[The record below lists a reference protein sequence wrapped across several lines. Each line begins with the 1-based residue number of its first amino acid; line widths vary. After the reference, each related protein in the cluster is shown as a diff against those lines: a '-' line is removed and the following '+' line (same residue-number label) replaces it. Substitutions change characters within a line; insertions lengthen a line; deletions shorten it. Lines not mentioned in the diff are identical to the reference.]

1 MNDIVEIA
9 GPARMK
15 LRHHRILN
23 SFLLVVVAPMLLSAV
38 YLWGFAKDQYISSM
52 SFSVR
57 TESLQSAT
65 DLLGGLSSI
74 TGSSSSDVDIL
85 TQYIASGDMVR
96 LIESETDLVS
106 VFSEEWPADFLF
118 AYNPS
123 GQFEDMLDYWNSN
136 VLTHTEN
143 GIVTLSVRSYDAQAS
158 NRITLAIYEAN
169 RQLINRLSEEA
180 HEDATRFSRDELEAA
195 EDRLAA
201 AREAMTGFRLQ
212 AQIVDPN
219 ATLEAQMRI
228 LTELQVQQAET
239 FIQRD
244 LLTRTAGTDDPRV
257 HEVTRKIEALQ
268 AQIDIEKNKFGHG
281 GQGQGQGQGGGDYA
295 TLFATYE
302 RLASD
307 MLFAE
312 EAYRSAQLAYNAA
325 LADAKRKARYLVAH
339 VKPTV
344 AEKSLYPKRLIQL
357 FIVVLFV
364 TLLWSVGL
372 LIYYSIRDRR

>member
-1 MNDIVEIA
+1 MSETVEIA
-9 GPARMK
+9 GPAQMK
-15 LRHHRILN
+15 PRHYRVIV
-23 SFLLVVVAPMLLSAV
+23 SFLVIVIAPMLMSAV
-38 YLWGFAKDQYISSM
+38 YLWGFARDQYISSM

-85 TQYIASGDMVR
+85 TQYIASGDLVR
-96 LIESETDLVS
+96 LLEEDIDLRR
-106 VFSEEWPADFLF
+106 VFSAQWPSDFLF
-118 AYNPS
+118 AFDPS
-123 GQFEDMLDYWNSN
+123 GQFEDLLDYWNSH
-136 VLTHTEN
+136 VLTQSEN
-143 GIVTLSVRSYDAQAS
+143 GIVTLSVRSYDPVAS

-169 RQLINRLSEEA
+169 RQLINRLSDEA
-180 HEDATRFSRDELEAA
+180 HEDATRFSRDELETA
-195 EDRLAA
+195 ENRLAA
-201 AREAMTGFRLQ
+201 ARKAMTSFRLE
-212 AQIVDPN
+212 AQIIDPN

-228 LTELQVQQAET
+228 LTQLQVQQAES

-244 LLTRTAGTDDPRV
+244 LLTRTSGLDDPRV
-257 HEVTRKIEALQ
+257 SEVNRKIDALQ
-268 AQIDIEKNKFGHG
+268 AQIDIEKNKFGYG
-281 GQGQGQGQGGGDYA
+281 GQGPGGADYA

-307 MLFAE
+307 LLFSE
-312 EAYRSAQLAYNAA
+312 EAYRSSLLAYNAS
-325 LADAKRKARYLVAH
+325 LAEAKRKARYLVAH
-339 VKPTV
+339 VKPTI
-344 AEKSLYPKRLIQL
+344 AEKSTYPQRPIKL

>member
-1 MNDIVEIA
+1 MSDAVEIA
-9 GPARMK
+9 GPAQMK
-15 LRHHRILN
+15 PRHHRIVL
-23 SFLLVVVAPMLLSAV
+23 SFVLIVIAPMLASAV

-85 TQYIASGDMVR
+85 TQYIASGDLVR
-96 LIESETDLVS
+96 LIEADINLRQI
-106 VFSEEWPADFLF
+106 FSAEWPNDLLF
-118 AYNPS
+118 AFDPS
-123 GQFEDMLDYWNSN
+123 GQFEDLLDYWNSH
-136 VLTHTEN
+136 VLTQSEN
-143 GIVTLSVRSYDAQAS
+143 GIVTLSVRSYDPVAS
-158 NRITLAIYEAN
+158 NKITLAIYEAN
-169 RQLINRLSEEA
+169 RQLINRLSDEA
-180 HEDATRFSRDELEAA
+180 HEDATRFSRDELETA
-195 EDRLAA
+195 ENRLTA
-201 AREAMTGFRLQ
+201 ARKAMTSFRLE

-228 LTELQVQQAET
+228 LTQLQVQQAES

-244 LLTRTAGTDDPRV
+244 LLTRTSGLDDPRV
-257 HEVTRKIEALQ
+257 SEVSRKIDALQ
-268 AQIDIEKNKFGHG
+268 AQIDIEKNKFGYG
-281 GQGQGQGQGGGDYA
+281 GQGPGGADYA

-312 EAYRSAQLAYNAA
+312 EAYRSSLLAYNAS
-325 LADAKRKARYLVAH
+325 LAEAKRKARYLVAH

-344 AEKSLYPKRLIQL
+344 AEKSKYPKRPIKL
-357 FIVVLFV
+357 FILVLFV